1 MKKENLINDE
11 SIRTFLPKKDKIE
24 FIESCRIVDGEERT
38 SGSNIRKFIRDYIEK
53 AKLKKQ

>member
-1 MKKENLINDE
+1 MKEDKIINNE
-11 SIRTFLPKKDKIE
+11 SIRVYLPKKDKIE

-38 SGSNIRKFIRDYIEK
+38 SGPKIRKFIRECIEK